1 MSQSASSVFDYASLL
16 AIGSALL
23 GAVGSA
29 LKWYFDRKER
39 QMEIFKQTFEKFSQL
54 TAQYYLPMAVEGGRA
69 GRLLRTLFAPKPPE
83 PQYVFFNLSRFQMYV
98 RRYVQSGG
106 GYLMPNLKDER
117 IQANLYF
124 RAFIQMPFTDTDIA
138 VMQDAAEGCN
148 RYILFKKKLE
158 HPDPNAEGEPELKK
172 AYDKFVKWIKDKPNN
187 VKSSG
192 QYLQHYRD
200 YIMKNITGLYSGW
213 YTKTS
218 LSESNKEA
226 VKRIQK
232 QIEKTEHK
240 VKTELKETGLATGKP
255 KKKTTKSPKKIIF
268 FKK

>member
-1 MSQSASSVFDYASLL
+1 MSQQVSSLADYASLI
-16 AIGSALL
+16 AIAAALL

-29 LKWYFDRKER
+29 LKWYFDRKDR
-39 QMEIFKQTFEKFSQL
+39 QKEIFKQTFEKFSQL

-69 GRLLRTLFAPKPPE
+69 GRMLRQLSAPKPPE
-83 PQYVFFNLSRFQMYV
+83 PQNVFFTLSRFQMYV
-98 RRYVQSGG
+98 RIYVQSGG

-138 VMQDAAEGCN
+138 LMQDAAEGCN
-148 RYILFKKKLE
+148 SYISFKKKLE
-158 HPDPNAEGEPELKK
+158 HPDPKVEGEVELKK
-172 AYDKFVKWIKDKPNN
+172 AYDRFTKWIKDKPYN

-200 YIMKNITGLYSGW
+200 YTMKNITSLYSGW
-213 YTKTS
+213 YKKT
-218 LSESNKEA
+218 LLTESNKQA

-232 QIEKTEHK
+232 QIEKAEQK
-240 VKTELKETGLATGKP
+240 VKNEPKEAGPKTEA
-255 KKKTTKSPKKIIF
+255 KKKTKKSTKLKK
-268 FKK
+268 